1 MLNIPTG
8 IMYVAKLIDQTGLG
22 QDFWAIEWDQLIKFV
37 NWFYV
42 VEVLY
47 FVAMTTLKTSIL
59 CFFWRIFGQTNLA
72 WPIIGTLI
80 FNAIYGTI
88 FIFVGIFQC
97 VPIIYTWTSLDYD
110 RCVNVNAIIWS
121 HAAISIALDFWMML
135 LPLWRIKSLQMPFK
149 RKIAVA
155 LMLTTGIF
163 VTIMS
168 IVRLKSI
175 LVFNESINP
184 TWDQSD
190 VALWSTIEVNVG
202 IICAY
207 MPTLRHIFMRLIPA
221 LAETSRR
228 YEHDYSGGSRNARRY
243 VRAHTP
249 GGEKSADGKSRLDL
263 GKKSTADS
271 TRDSLFKG
279 AEFAEAGFLG
289 YCADEGFCD

>member
-1 MLNIPTG
+1 MSQSSDVCHFPVRDESLKLRGIIIAFTALSTLIAVARIGYQLSPVGTSFSWDDGFIVITTMLHIPTG

-22 QDFWAIEWDQLIKFV
+22 QDLWAIEWDQLIKFV

-47 FVAMTTLKTSIL
+47 FVVMTTLKTSIL
-59 CFFWRIFGQTNLA
+59 CFFWRIFGQTNLV

-135 LPLWRIKSLQMPFK
+135 LPLWRIKSLQMPLK

-155 LMLTTGIF
+155 LMLTTGI
-163 VTIMS
+163 
-168 IVRLKSI
+168 L
-175 LVFNESINP
+175 
-184 TWDQSD
+184 
-190 VALWSTIEVNVG
+190 
-202 IICAY
+202 
-207 MPTLRHIFMRLIPA
+207 
-221 LAETSRR
+221 
-228 YEHDYSGGSRNARRY
+228 
-243 VRAHTP
+243 
-249 GGEKSADGKSRLDL
+249 
-263 GKKSTADS
+263 
-271 TRDSLFKG
+271 
-279 AEFAEAGFLG
+279 
-289 YCADEGFCD
+289 